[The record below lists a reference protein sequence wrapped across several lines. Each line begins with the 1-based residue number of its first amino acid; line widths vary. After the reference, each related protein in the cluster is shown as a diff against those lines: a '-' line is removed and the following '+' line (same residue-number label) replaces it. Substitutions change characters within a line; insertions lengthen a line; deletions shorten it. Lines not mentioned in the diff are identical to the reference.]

1 MPTARALLALFAALL
16 ASSSRAASFDDLA
29 ARAQRVEALEPF
41 LARYV
46 GRCTDIFEKATC
58 ERNVAAARR
67 EITGKTFA
75 VRVAD
80 AAQLVRPSLEGDR
93 FVLLVT
99 PFVDGGGGIAL
110 THGAPT
116 RQDSSGHPLVGLVP
130 IHGTLPAGTMQME
143 FQAPFRTGAIE
154 IEIVFRPE
162 RAWKLKRKG
171 EPGDVEGVAA
181 RFLAIRVLDA
191 RTGKAIAARAL

>member
-1 MPTARALLALFAALL
+1 MPTARTLLALVASLL
-16 ASSSRAASFDDLA
+16 ALPSQAASFEEIA

-46 GRCTDIFEKATC
+46 GRCTDPFERAAC

-93 FVLLVT
+93 FVLLLT

-116 RQDSSGHPLVGLVP
+116 RQDASGHPLVGLVP
-130 IHGTLPAGTMQME
+130 IHGMLPPGTMQME
-143 FQAPFRTGAIE
+143 FQAPFRTGAIDL
-154 IEIVFRPE
+154 EIVFRPE
-162 RAWKLKRKG
+162 KAWKLKRKG

-181 RFLAIRVLDA
+181 RFLAVRVLDA
-191 RTGKAIAARAL
+191 RTGKEIAARAM